1 MSLSADK
8 IALKEALETYGKQI
22 DLEITRGTNA
32 TASGETLY
40 ITDAYKRDNSLTLEA
55 KSKNILNLGS
65 YSAISFGTYDESN
78 NTITSSF
85 TDWYYSYIQYTN
97 LNEELMAHRGEPLT
111 FSVKSIPEGTRISF
125 VISGTRSNGTTYQEL
140 GGTTGLRTV
149 TGIIS
154 TDFTEITRFE
164 IRLNQKST
172 LHTPEPFTFEELQVE
187 FNNTS
192 TEYTPYITDLT
203 SVNVTRRGKNL
214 FNVDRYTNSKYY
226 VGDGLFVNPNAADET
241 NTQREYI
248 GIPITDIWD
257 ISNATGQKITISFDL
272 RAETAGRV
280 QIYAVGE
287 KRITTA
293 YMSATEDWQRF
304 SHTAELTTNPND
316 ANGDV
321 CNLSFFGT
329 YGTGV
334 IPYVKNIQIE
344 LGEESTELE
353 AYDGQNATADANGIF
368 KGLTTTTPTIITSNT
383 AGIILHAD
391 YKTAIIYHSEDIV
404 SCTQTFEG
412 GLLTSIMKEA
422 EVELDGVGGPEFAKA
437 IKGEKIYITMI
448 ATAGEI
454 IGKKELGTFVIKD
467 AQYQDDT
474 NSVILTCYDLM
485 IYSMVEY
492 IPVVELPI
500 KQETEEEEIE
510 EGTEEEGTEAQTET
524 TETEPATEEIVPVT
538 LGEYLQAICNYLGIE
553 LATPT
558 FINSDV
564 IIDEEK
570 YNAEYTFRDV
580 LTEIAQAAG
589 GSIAIKN
596 DKLYV
601 IYPTESGVTIE
612 PSNLKSIAIN
622 EIYGPINSV
631 VLARTPQEDNI
642 YKKDDTA
649 EEICE
654 IRIENNQIM
663 DTHREDFIDGLYE
676 ALNGLA
682 YCPHE
687 IESYGI
693 GILDIGDIFTIE
705 TLDGTTYTGLYIS
718 GDIEI
723 SQGLVERTRA
733 AAPETAE
740 TEYKAAS
747 ETDRKLN
754 KTILRV
760 DKQEQEIQA
769 LVTKTENTKNELT
782 GQVEEITKSVEQ
794 KITPEQVQI
803 LITETVNG
811 IDSVT
816 TSTGYTF
823 GQDGLHIQKDGEEI
837 ENKLDHTG
845 MYVNRGD
852 DNVLTANA
860 EGVQA
865 INLTAKQYLTI
876 GKNSR
881 LEDYGENRTA
891 CFYIGG

>member
-1 MSLSADK
+1 MSLSAEK

-40 ITDAYKRDNSLTLEA
+40 ITDAYKRDNSLTLKA
-55 KSKNILNLGS
+55 KSKNILDLGS
-65 YSAISFGTYDESN
+65 YSSVSRCTYDAAN
-78 NTITSSF
+78 KTITSSF
-85 TDWYYSYIQYTN
+85 TDYYYSQIAYTN
-97 LNEELMAHRGEPLT
+97 LNEELMAHRGQPLT

-164 IRLNQKST
+164 LRLSRKST
-172 LHTPEPFTFEELQVE
+172 THTQEAFIFEELQVE
-187 FNNTS
+187 FNDTA
-192 TEYTPYITDLT
+192 TKYTPYIADLT

-226 VGDGLFVNPNAADET
+226 AGDGLFVNPSAADET

-257 ISNATGQKITISFDL
+257 IANTTGQKITISFDL

-293 YMSATEDWQRF
+293 YLNATEDWQRF
-304 SHTAELTTNPND
+304 VHTAERTTNPND
-316 ANGDV
+316 ANGNV

-334 IPYVKNIQIE
+334 IPYIKNIQIE
-344 LGEESTELE
+344 LGEEATELE
-353 AYDGQNATADANGIF
+353 AYDGQTSTADANGIF

-391 YKTAIIYHSEDIV
+391 YKTAVIYHSEDIV

-437 IKGEKIYITMI
+437 IKGEKIYLTLI

-467 AQYQDDT
+467 AQYKDDT
-474 NSVILTCYDLM
+474 NSIILTCYDLM

-492 IPVVELPI
+492 SPVVELPI
-500 KQETEEEEIE
+500 KQEIEEEEPEEEIE
-510 EGTEEEGTEAQTET
+510 EGTEEQTEPTETET
-524 TETEPATEEIVPVT
+524 TTEEIIPIT
-538 LGEYLQAICNYLGIE
+538 LGEYLQAICNHIGIE

-558 FINSDV
+558 FINSDAIV
-564 IIDEEK
+564 DEEK

-622 EIYGPINSV
+622 EMYGPINSV

-642 YKKDDTA
+642 YKKDETA

-676 ALNGLA
+676 ALNGLE

-733 AAPETAE
+733 EAPETAE

-747 ETDRKLN
+747 ETDRVIN

-760 DKQEQEIQA
+760 DKQEQLIQA
-769 LVTKTENTKNELT
+769 LVSSTENIKNELT
-782 GQVEEITKSVEQ
+782 GQMEEITKSVEQ
-794 KITPEQVQI
+794 KVTPEQMQI
-803 LITETVNG
+803 LVSETVAG
-811 IDSVT
+811 IDSIT
-816 TSTGYTF
+816 TTTGYTF
-823 GQDGLHIQKDGEEI
+823 DQDGLHIQKDGEEI

-891 CFYIGG
+891 CFFIGG